1 MYDANADI
9 KKRSL
14 MRAHEEY
21 LMRVR
26 SAEGHIKDAEDK
38 AKAAEAKLKVAEDKI
53 KDYEYRIASLEAKL
67 ELANKN
73 L

>member
-38 AKAAEAKLKVAEDKI
+38 AKAAGAKLKGVKHRLLI
-53 KDYEYRIASLEAKL
+53 IYTTRL
-67 ELANKN
+67 
-73 L
+73 